1 MNASRTAAPKSNGA
15 RTADEASSEIRA
27 PDFSLR
33 QLSYFVAVARHQSV
47 HKAARSLH
55 VSAPAISAAIAHL
68 ESTLEV
74 PLFLRRH
81 ARGLVLTEAGSAL
94 AVECGNLLQ
103 QAWDIGSGR
112 LLGNREVQGH
122 IHVAALFSFA
132 PFVLPPLM
140 REMSDKFPRVRLFW
154 HEGHHEYLLEGLQTG
169 AFDLAVMYDFE
180 VPSGIECIPL
190 RPAPLRAVLPPGHRL
205 LAQGVVTLQD
215 LATEPLVL
223 LDTAR
228 TREYML
234 SAFSADGV
242 VPRIAHR
249 VYSMTM
255 LLGLV
260 QSGHGF
266 SLLNF
271 CPPSTHSR
279 PLKSRLRTP
288 NFVVAHSHRYRFTS
302 AAAAV
307 VEIVGAL
314 AETLAFDPD

>member
-1 MNASRTAAPKSNGA
+1 
-15 RTADEASSEIRA
+15 
-27 PDFSLR
+27 
-33 QLSYFVAVARHQSV
+33 
-47 HKAARSLH
+47 
-55 VSAPAISAAIAHL
+55 
-68 ESTLEV
+68 
-74 PLFLRRH
+74 
-81 ARGLVLTEAGSAL
+81 
-94 AVECGNLLQ
+94 
-103 QAWDIGSGR
+103 
-112 LLGNREVQGH
+112 
-122 IHVAALFSFA
+122 
-132 PFVLPPLM
+132 
-140 REMSDKFPRVRLFW
+140 
-154 HEGHHEYLLEGLQTG
+154 
-169 AFDLAVMYDFE
+169 
-180 VPSGIECIPL
+180 
-190 RPAPLRAVLPPGHRL
+190 LPPGHRL
-205 LAQGVVTLQD
+205 LAQTVVTLQD

-260 QSGHGF
+260 ESGHGF

-271 CPPSTHSR
+271 CPPNTQSR
-279 PLKSRLRTP
+279 PLKSSLRTP